1 MIFLALLSHFLK
13 RTKNSHMK
21 ENRKEEFVY
30 DYRCTVKKNV
40 KLASK
45 KKFKCCFLD
54 SFLKKSSQYIENMI
68 KKCVL
73 NFFPFS

>member
-1 MIFLALLSHFLK
+1 
-13 RTKNSHMK
+13 MK

-30 DYRCTVKKNV
+30 DYRCTVKKKNV

-54 SFLKKSSQYIENMI
+54 SFLKKSHLSI
-68 KKCVL
+68 
-73 NFFPFS
+73 